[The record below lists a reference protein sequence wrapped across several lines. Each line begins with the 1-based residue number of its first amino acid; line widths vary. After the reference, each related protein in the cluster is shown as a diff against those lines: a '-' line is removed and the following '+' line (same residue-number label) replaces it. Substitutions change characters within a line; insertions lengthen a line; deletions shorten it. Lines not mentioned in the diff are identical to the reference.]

1 MIEYLLVNKYN
12 DETKTLL
19 NKLIDNIGELGRF
32 DYLVDIAL
40 DFIGQEYGK
49 YALNVIKTQLLK
61 DVDNMNK
68 NIPISLLAK

>member
-68 NIPISLLAK
+68 NIPISLLVK